1 MLQTAP
7 QTTRPAAPTS
17 SRHRFENE
25 TFRGRTIE
33 IDGNQYI
40 NCTFIKCRIVFTGFE
55 EGVFDECKFIR
66 CDWGF
71 SGPAVSTLNYLAAI
85 YNGLGENG
93 QDMVE
98 GIFESIR
105 RGIVTSGELL
115 SSPTVSPPASE

>member
-7 QTTRPAAPTS
+7 QTTRPAAPSS
-17 SRHRFENE
+17 SRRWFENE
-25 TFRGRTIE
+25 SFRDRTVE
-33 IDGNQYI
+33 IDGNQYT

-55 EGVFDECKFIR
+55 EGVFDECKFIS

-85 YNGLGENG
+85 YNGLGENE

-105 RGIVTSGELL
+105 RGIVSSGELL
-115 SSPTVSPPASE
+115 SSPTATHPTSK